1 MVLYDANDILTL
13 VKNQWSLFTFS
24 ATSTNPRGTFT
35 FNENL
40 NIYTGFPAGEQA
52 VNGGFETGDTTGWTG
67 TDLSDVTSIT
77 GYVHSG
83 TYACNIGQHGNPCSP
98 TYGQLIQ
105 TWVTPIPVSSIQ
117 SMSVWVRAIDGL
129 QGSAGYIIITYS
141 DLTTVTINPTTQ
153 FQQWLQVNIL
163 PSLNQAKSVK
173 SITMGKTGPYGFDYV
188 DDFDLT
194 TASNGMRLQLDEY
207 DSMHPEYQI
216 VFLNRPERV
225 TPVAPNVIKHEQ
237 VVGVEFFMKLVN
249 YQPDDIEAV
258 WRPLI
263 LAVKNELTRIMNTYR
278 FNGLG
283 NGTTI
288 NHSDWKDSKFPH
300 GFGQDADP
308 INLSSTMTLE
318 IVWYEALS
326 ADEIGMRV
334 TALDIFNVPLLGLLD
349 LTFVDTDPWVKLQ
362 VPKGPLLEQHL
373 LGPHMEGRFTC
384 HDWHSLWS
392 LLYNTAIPE
401 NLSYKAINT
410 DNSKTVFGTNPA
422 NPEFVI
428 YIQDQNS
435 NTNGFQFINVR
446 IQSVELSRA
455 TVLGTEPLNWT
466 VKWMADY
473 IYPIP
478 PIT

>member
-1 MVLYDANDILTL
+1 
-13 VKNQWSLFTFS
+13 
-24 ATSTNPRGTFT
+24 
-35 FNENL
+35 
-40 NIYTGFPAGEQA
+40 
-52 VNGGFETGDTTGWTG
+52 
-67 TDLSDVTSIT
+67 
-77 GYVHSG
+77 
-83 TYACNIGQHGNPCSP
+83 
-98 TYGQLIQ
+98 
-105 TWVTPIPVSSIQ
+105 
-117 SMSVWVRAIDGL
+117 
-129 QGSAGYIIITYS
+129 
-141 DLTTVTINPTTQ
+141 
-153 FQQWLQVNIL
+153 
-163 PSLNQAKSVK
+163 
-173 SITMGKTGPYGFDYV
+173 
-188 DDFDLT
+188 
-194 TASNGMRLQLDEY
+194 
-207 DSMHPEYQI
+207 
-216 VFLNRPERV
+216 
-225 TPVAPNVIKHEQ
+225 
-237 VVGVEFFMKLVN
+237 MKLVN

-288 NHSDWKDSKFPH
+288 NHSDWKDSKFSH

-428 YIQDQNS
+428 YIQDQNG